1 MALQPDALRRTALVL
16 VIAGLVWN
24 LVEAGVA
31 LWAGVQAG
39 SVALLAF
46 NLDSIVELF
55 AGGVLVARLRQERE
69 GVEDEAAER
78 RAQRLLGISFFLLAA
93 YIALHSGA
101 SILGWLPEPQP
112 SLAGVGIV
120 VASAV
125 VMGGLY
131 VGKMRVAARMHPVR
145 RNAAA
150 EHRQIQGAQ
159 REHPP
164 PGHGPLRGEP
174 VVQVSVGGE
183 QQYCKGYVR
192 PIRHLVDVE
201 RVQPGKRGNRQDE
214 PASPD
219 IDPGHAAQLARL
231 RQIEAAKEGW
241 KRAGRCAHWVQG
253 PSPSPWITAHGGW
266 NATCPSTRRGVLSLE
281 MRGSK

>member
-1 MALQPDALRRTALVL
+1 M
-16 VIAGLVWN
+16 LVWN

-46 NLDSIVELF
+46 SLDSIVELF

-112 SLAGVGIV
+112 SLAGPGVGIV

-131 VGKMRVAARMHPVR
+131 VGKMRVAARMQSR
-145 RNAAA
+145 SLRA
-150 EHRQIQGAQ
+150 EAM
-159 REHPP
+159 ES
-164 PGHGPLRGEP
+164 LF
-174 VVQVSVGGE
+174 
-183 QQYCKGYVR
+183 C
-192 PIRHLVDVE
+192 DM
-201 RVQPGKRGNRQDE
+201 
-214 PASPD
+214 
-219 IDPGHAAQLARL
+219 
-231 RQIEAAKEGW
+231 
-241 KRAGRCAHWVQG
+241 QG
-253 PSPSPWITAHGGW
+253 PDHLDRTGVQRFVFLVVGRPGVGIVLDSLPGQGGQ
-266 NATCPSTRRGVLSLE
+266 GELF
-281 MRGSK
+281 GS